1 MRKLLVGIM
10 KDRITLLLII
20 SCLLAFLVIFQNY
33 FKTSYA
39 VVFLICFMTLYMLY
53 MYLSIKHQRR
63 KLKKNPLKINC
74 DYKPF
79 ISIMIPCHNEHEV
92 IYDTVNNILN
102 INYSD
107 YELILIDDRSTDNTA
122 EIIQNIAKD
131 NKNIKTLVRN
141 KDAFP
146 GKSAVLND
154 AMKIAKGDAI
164 LVFDA
169 DAKVEPEFIN
179 LLLPKLA
186 PDTVGAVQAR
196 KVIINAKQNFLTT
209 CQYNEYV
216 FDSYL
221 QIGRDAVKGAVE
233 LRGNGEIIKRKAIE
247 DIGGWNNNTITDD
260 LDMSTRLHIKGWD
273 IRFCQDA
280 IVYEEGVICFN
291 ALIRQRRRWVE
302 GSIRRYLEFAKDVF
316 FSKDMSL
323 RVGFDLIA
331 YISEFLLPFWLVA
344 ELFIQAFKFV
354 RGYEDSILTS
364 IILLFCTA
372 VFFACGLIYSL
383 IKYSHYGFLRAVWQA
398 VITAV
403 YIVLIWFPIA
413 MFIIFKIIFTKKTM
427 DWGKT
432 QHGVVSECCRGNK

>member
-1 MRKLLVGIM
+1 M

-20 SCLLAFLVIFQNY
+20 SCLLAFLIIFQNY

-39 VVFLICFMTLYMLY
+39 VIFLICFMALYMLY

-63 KLKKNPLKINC
+63 KLKKNPPAINSS
-74 DYKPF
+74 YRPF

-92 IYDTVNNILN
+92 ISETVKNILN
-102 INYSD
+102 VD
-107 YELILIDDRSTDNTA
+107 YENYEIIVIDDRSDDSTP
-122 EIIQNIAKD
+122 EIIKQLEARYDK
-131 NKNIKTLVRN
+131 VRALIRD
-141 KDAFP
+141 KDAYP

-154 AMKIAKGDAI
+154 AFKIAKGEAI

-169 DAKVEPEFIN
+169 DARIEPDFIN
-179 LLLPKLA
+179 ILLPKLE
-186 PDTVGAVQAR
+186 PKGVGAVQAR
-196 KVIINAKQNFLTT
+196 KNIINAKQNFLTA

-233 LRGNGEIIKRKAIE
+233 LRGNGEMIKREALV
-247 DIGGWNNNTITDD
+247 DIGGWNNETITDD

-273 IRFCQDA
+273 IRFCPDA
-280 IVYEEGVICFN
+280 IVHEEGVICFS

-331 YISEFLLPFWLVA
+331 YISEFLLPFWLIA
-344 ELFIQAFKFV
+344 EIFIQAFRFV
-354 RGYEDSILTS
+354 RGYEDSILSS
-364 IILLFCTA
+364 IILLVCTG
-372 VFFACGLIYSL
+372 VFFACGLVYSL
-383 IKYSHYGFLRAVWQA
+383 IKYSHYDFFKALWHA
-398 VITAV
+398 VITAIYFV
-403 YIVLIWFPIA
+403 VIWFPIA

-432 QHGVVSECCRGNK
+432 QHGVVQDCCGGV

>member
-1 MRKLLVGIM
+1 M

-20 SCLLAFLVIFQNY
+20 SCLLAFLIIFQNY

-39 VVFLICFMTLYMLY
+39 VIFLICFMALYMLY

-63 KLKKNPLKINC
+63 KLKKNPPAPNSS
-74 DYKPF
+74 YKPF

-92 IYDTVNNILN
+92 ISETVKNVLN
-102 INYSD
+102 VDYQNY
-107 YELILIDDRSTDNTA
+107 EIIVIDDRSDDSTP
-122 EIIQNIAKD
+122 EIIKQLEAQYDK
-131 NKNIKTLVRN
+131 VRALIRD

-154 AMKIAKGDAI
+154 AFKIAKGEAI

-169 DAKVEPEFIN
+169 DARIEPDFIN
-179 LLLPKLA
+179 ILLPKLE
-186 PDTVGAVQAR
+186 PKGVGAVQAR
-196 KVIINAKQNFLTT
+196 KNIINAKQNFLTA

-233 LRGNGEIIKRKAIE
+233 LRGNGEMIKREALV
-247 DIGGWNNNTITDD
+247 DIGGWNNETITDD

-273 IRFCQDA
+273 IRFCPDA
-280 IVYEEGVICFN
+280 IVNEEGVICFS

-331 YISEFLLPFWLVA
+331 YISEFLLPFWLIA
-344 ELFIQAFKFV
+344 EIFIQAFRFV
-354 RGYEDSILTS
+354 RGYEDSILSS
-364 IILLFCTA
+364 IILLVCTG
-372 VFFACGLIYSL
+372 VFFACGLVYSL
-383 IKYSHYGFLRAVWQA
+383 IKYSHYDFFKALWHA
-398 VITAV
+398 VITAIYFV
-403 YIVLIWFPIA
+403 VIWFPIA

-432 QHGVVSECCRGNK
+432 QHGVVQDCCGGV

>member
-1 MRKLLVGIM
+1 M

-20 SCLLAFLVIFQNY
+20 SCLLAFLIIFQNY

-39 VVFLICFMTLYMLY
+39 VIFLICFMALYMLY

-63 KLKKNPLKINC
+63 KLKKNPPAPNSS
-74 DYKPF
+74 YKPF

-92 IYDTVNNILN
+92 ISETVKNVLN
-102 INYSD
+102 VDYQNY
-107 YELILIDDRSTDNTA
+107 EIIVIDDRSDDSTP
-122 EIIQNIAKD
+122 EIIKQLEAQYDK
-131 NKNIKTLVRN
+131 VRALIRD

-154 AMKIAKGDAI
+154 AFKIAKGDAI

-169 DAKVEPEFIN
+169 DARIEPDFIN
-179 LLLPKLA
+179 ILLPKLE
-186 PDTVGAVQAR
+186 PKGVGAVQAR
-196 KVIINAKQNFLTT
+196 KNIINAKQNFLTA

-233 LRGNGEIIKRKAIE
+233 LRGNGEMIKREALI
-247 DIGGWNNNTITDD
+247 DIGGWNNETITDD

-273 IRFCQDA
+273 IRFCPDA
-280 IVYEEGVICFN
+280 IVNEEGVICFS

-331 YISEFLLPFWLVA
+331 YISEFLLPFWLIA
-344 ELFIQAFKFV
+344 EIFIQAFRFV
-354 RGYEDSILTS
+354 RGYEDSILSS
-364 IILLFCTA
+364 IILLVCTG
-372 VFFACGLIYSL
+372 VFFACGLVYSL
-383 IKYSHYGFLRAVWQA
+383 IKYSHYDFFKALWHA
-398 VITAV
+398 VITAIYFV
-403 YIVLIWFPIA
+403 VIWFPIA

-432 QHGVVSECCRGNK
+432 QHGVVQDCCGGV

>member
-1 MRKLLVGIM
+1 M

-20 SCLLAFLVIFQNY
+20 SCLLAFLIIFQNY

-39 VVFLICFMTLYMLY
+39 VIFLICFMALYMLY

-63 KLKKNPLKINC
+63 KLKKNPPAPNC
-74 DYKPF
+74 SYKPF

-92 IYDTVNNILN
+92 ISETVKNVLN
-102 INYSD
+102 VD
-107 YELILIDDRSTDNTA
+107 YENYEIIVIDDRSDDSTP
-122 EIIQNIAKD
+122 EIIKQLEAQYDK
-131 NKNIKTLVRN
+131 VRALIRD
-141 KDAFP
+141 KDAYP

-154 AMKIAKGDAI
+154 AFKIAKGDAI

-169 DAKVEPEFIN
+169 DARIEPDFIN
-179 LLLPKLA
+179 ILLPKLE
-186 PDTVGAVQAR
+186 PKGVGAVQAR
-196 KVIINAKQNFLTT
+196 KNIINAKQNFLTA

-233 LRGNGEIIKRKAIE
+233 LRGNGEMIKREALI
-247 DIGGWNNNTITDD
+247 DIGGWNNETITDD

-273 IRFCQDA
+273 IRFCPDA
-280 IVYEEGVICFN
+280 IVNEEGVICFS

-331 YISEFLLPFWLVA
+331 YISEFLLPFWLIA
-344 ELFIQAFKFV
+344 EIFIQAFRFV
-354 RGYEDSILTS
+354 RGYEDSILSS
-364 IILLFCTA
+364 IILLVCTG
-372 VFFACGLIYSL
+372 VFFACGLVYSL
-383 IKYSHYGFLRAVWQA
+383 IKYSHYDFFKALWHA
-398 VITAV
+398 VITAIYFV
-403 YIVLIWFPIA
+403 VIWFPIA

-432 QHGVVSECCRGNK
+432 QHGVVQDCCGGV

>member
-1 MRKLLVGIM
+1 M

-20 SCLLAFLVIFQNY
+20 SCLLAFLIIFQNY

-39 VVFLICFMTLYMLY
+39 VIFLICFMALYMLY

-63 KLKKNPLKINC
+63 KLKKNPPAPNSS
-74 DYKPF
+74 YKPF

-92 IYDTVNNILN
+92 ISETVKNILN
-102 INYSD
+102 VDYQNY
-107 YELILIDDRSTDNTA
+107 EIIVIDDRSDDSTP
-122 EIIQNIAKD
+122 EIIKQLEAQYDK
-131 NKNIKTLVRN
+131 VRALIRD

-154 AMKIAKGDAI
+154 AFKIAKGEAI

-169 DAKVEPEFIN
+169 DARIEPDFIN
-179 LLLPKLA
+179 ILLPKLE
-186 PDTVGAVQAR
+186 PKGVGAVQAR
-196 KVIINAKQNFLTT
+196 KNIINAKQNFLTA

-233 LRGNGEIIKRKAIE
+233 LRGNGEMIKREALV
-247 DIGGWNNNTITDD
+247 DIGGWNNETITDD

-273 IRFCQDA
+273 IRFCPDA
-280 IVYEEGVICFN
+280 IVNEEGVICFS

-331 YISEFLLPFWLVA
+331 YISEFLLPFWLIA
-344 ELFIQAFKFV
+344 EIFIQAFRFV
-354 RGYEDSILTS
+354 RGYEDSILSS
-364 IILLFCTA
+364 IILLVCTG
-372 VFFACGLIYSL
+372 VFFACGLVYSL
-383 IKYSHYGFLRAVWQA
+383 IKYSHYDFFKALWHAV
-398 VITAV
+398 VTAIYFV
-403 YIVLIWFPIA
+403 VIWFPIA

-432 QHGVVSECCRGNK
+432 QHGVVQDCCGGV

>member
-1 MRKLLVGIM
+1 M
-10 KDRITLLLII
+10 KDRINLLLII
-20 SCLLAFLVIFQNY
+20 ICLLAFLVVFQNY

-39 VVFLICFMTLYMLY
+39 VVFLICFMALYMLY

-63 KLKKNPLKINC
+63 KLKKRPPVAGCN
-74 DYKPF
+74 YKPF

-92 IYDTVNNILN
+92 IYDTVQNILN
-102 INYSD
+102 VNYKD
-107 YELILIDDRSTDNTA
+107 YEIILIDDRSSDDTA
-122 EIIQNIAKD
+122 QIIQKLSKGYSKVKCLIRD
-131 NKNIKTLVRN
+131 

-154 AMKIAKGDAI
+154 ALKIAKGEAI

-169 DAKVEPEFIN
+169 DARIEPEFIN
-179 LLLPKLA
+179 LLLPKLE
-186 PDTVGAVQAR
+186 PKTVGAVQAR
-196 KVIINAKQNFLTT
+196 KNIINAGQNFLTA
-209 CQYNEYV
+209 CQYNEFV

-233 LRGNGEIIKRKAIE
+233 LRGNGEIIKREALE

-273 IRFCQDA
+273 IRFCQEA
-280 IVYEEGVICFN
+280 IVYEEGVICFS

-316 FSKDMSL
+316 TSKDMSL

-331 YISEFLLPFWLVA
+331 YISEFLLPFWLIA

-364 IILLFCTA
+364 IILLVCTG

-383 IKYSHYGFLRAVWQA
+383 IKYSHYGFFKALIQSA
-398 VITAV
+398 IMAV
-403 YIVLIWFPIA
+403 YLVVIWFPIA
-413 MFIIFKIIFTKKTM
+413 LFIIFKIIFTKKTM

-432 QHGVVSECCRGNK
+432 QHGVVKECCGGIK

>member
-79 ISIMIPCHNEHEV
+79 ISVMIPCHNEHEV

>member
-1 MRKLLVGIM
+1 M

-20 SCLLAFLVIFQNY
+20 SCLLAFLIIFQNY

-39 VVFLICFMTLYMLY
+39 VIFLICFMALYMLY

-63 KLKKNPLKINC
+63 KLKKNPPAPNC
-74 DYKPF
+74 SYKPF

-92 IYDTVNNILN
+92 ISETVKNILN
-102 INYSD
+102 VD
-107 YELILIDDRSTDNTA
+107 YENYEIIVIDDRSDDSTP
-122 EIIQNIAKD
+122 EIIKQLEAQYDK
-131 NKNIKTLVRN
+131 VRALIRD
-141 KDAFP
+141 KDAYP

-154 AMKIAKGDAI
+154 AFKIAKGEAI

-169 DAKVEPEFIN
+169 DARIEPDFIN
-179 LLLPKLA
+179 ILLPKLE
-186 PDTVGAVQAR
+186 PKGVGAVQAR
-196 KVIINAKQNFLTT
+196 KNIINAKQNFLTA

-233 LRGNGEIIKRKAIE
+233 LRGNGEMIKREALV
-247 DIGGWNNNTITDD
+247 DIGGWNNETITDD

-273 IRFCQDA
+273 IRFCPDA
-280 IVYEEGVICFN
+280 IVNEEGVICFS

-331 YISEFLLPFWLVA
+331 YISEFLLPFWLIA
-344 ELFIQAFKFV
+344 EIFIQAFRFV
-354 RGYEDSILTS
+354 RGYEDSILSS
-364 IILLFCTA
+364 IILLVCTG
-372 VFFACGLIYSL
+372 VFFACGLVYSL
-383 IKYSHYGFLRAVWQA
+383 IKYSHYDFFKALWHA
-398 VITAV
+398 VITAIYFV
-403 YIVLIWFPIA
+403 VIWFPIA

-432 QHGVVSECCRGNK
+432 QHGVVQDCCGGV

>member
-1 MRKLLVGIM
+1 M

-20 SCLLAFLVIFQNY
+20 SCLLAFLVVFQNY
-33 FKTSYA
+33 FRTSYA
-39 VVFLICFMTLYMLY
+39 VVFLICFMALYMLY

-63 KLKKNPLKINC
+63 KLRKKPQNKECN
-74 DYKPF
+74 YKPF

-92 IYDTVNNILN
+92 ILDTVNNILN
-102 INYSD
+102 VNYSD
-107 YELILIDDRSTDNTA
+107 FELILIDDRSTDNTA
-122 EIIQNIAKD
+122 EIIKELEL
-131 NKNIKTLVRN
+131 KNPKIKSLIREKT
-141 KDAFP
+141 AFP

-154 AMKIAKGDAI
+154 ALKIAKGEAI

-169 DAKVEPEFIN
+169 DARIEPEFIN
-179 LLLPKLA
+179 LLLPKLEPEA
-186 PDTVGAVQAR
+186 VGAVQAR
-196 KVIINAKQNFLTT
+196 KTIINAKQNFLTT

-233 LRGNGEIIKRKAIE
+233 LRGNGEIIKRKALE
-247 DIGGWNNNTITDD
+247 DINGWNNETITDD

-280 IVYEEGVICFN
+280 IVYEEGVICFS

-331 YISEFLLPFWLVA
+331 YISEFLLPFWLIA

-364 IILLFCTA
+364 IFLLFCTA

-383 IKYSHYGFLRAVWQA
+383 IKYSHYGFFRAVWQA

-432 QHGVVSECCRGNK
+432 QHGVVSECCGGQK

>member
-1 MRKLLVGIM
+1 M

-20 SCLLAFLVIFQNY
+20 SCLLAFLIIFQNY

-39 VVFLICFMTLYMLY
+39 VIFLICFMALYMLY

-63 KLKKNPLKINC
+63 KLKKNPPAPNSS
-74 DYKPF
+74 YKPF

-92 IYDTVNNILN
+92 ISETVKNILN
-102 INYSD
+102 VDYQNY
-107 YELILIDDRSTDNTA
+107 EIIVIDDRSDDSTP
-122 EIIQNIAKD
+122 EIIKQLEAQYDK
-131 NKNIKTLVRN
+131 VRALIRD
-141 KDAFP
+141 KDAYP

-154 AMKIAKGDAI
+154 AFKIAKGEAI

-169 DAKVEPEFIN
+169 DARIEPDFIN
-179 LLLPKLA
+179 ILLPKLE
-186 PDTVGAVQAR
+186 PKGVGAVQAR
-196 KVIINAKQNFLTT
+196 KNIINAKQNFLTA

-233 LRGNGEIIKRKAIE
+233 LRGNGEMIKREALV
-247 DIGGWNNNTITDD
+247 DIGGWNNETITDD

-273 IRFCQDA
+273 IRFCPDA
-280 IVYEEGVICFN
+280 IVNEEGVICFS

-331 YISEFLLPFWLVA
+331 YISEFLLPFWLIA
-344 ELFIQAFKFV
+344 EIFIQAFRFV
-354 RGYEDSILTS
+354 RGYEDSILSS
-364 IILLFCTA
+364 IILLVCTG
-372 VFFACGLIYSL
+372 VFFACGLVYSL
-383 IKYSHYGFLRAVWQA
+383 IKYSHYDFFKALWHA
-398 VITAV
+398 VITAIYFV
-403 YIVLIWFPIA
+403 VIWFPIA

-432 QHGVVSECCRGNK
+432 QHGVVQDCCGGV

>member
-1 MRKLLVGIM
+1 M
-10 KDRITLLLII
+10 KDRINLLLII
-20 SCLLAFLVIFQNY
+20 ICLLAFLVVFQNY

-39 VVFLICFMTLYMLY
+39 VVFLICFMALYMLY

-63 KLKKNPLKINC
+63 KLKKRPLSAVC
-74 DYKPF
+74 EYRPF
-79 ISIMIPCHNEHEV
+79 ITIMIPCHNEHEV
-92 IYDTVNNILN
+92 IYDTVQNILN
-102 INYSD
+102 VNYKD
-107 YELILIDDRSTDNTA
+107 YEIILIDDRSSDDTA
-122 EIIQNIAKD
+122 QIIQKLAKGYSKVKSLIRD
-131 NKNIKTLVRN
+131 

-154 AMKIAKGDAI
+154 AFKIAKGDAI

-169 DAKVEPEFIN
+169 DARIEPEFIN
-179 LLLPKLA
+179 LILPKLE
-186 PDTVGAVQAR
+186 PKTVGAVQAR
-196 KVIINAKQNFLTT
+196 KNIINAGQNFLTA
-209 CQYNEYV
+209 CQYNEFV
-216 FDSYL
+216 FDTYL

-233 LRGNGEIIKRKAIE
+233 LRGNGEIIKREALE

-273 IRFCQDA
+273 IRFCQEA
-280 IVYEEGVICFN
+280 VVHEEGVICFS

-316 FSKDMSL
+316 TSKDMSL

-364 IILLFCTA
+364 IILLVCTS

-383 IKYSHYGFLRAVWQA
+383 IKYSHYGFFKALVQSA
-398 VITAV
+398 IMAV
-403 YIVLIWFPIA
+403 YLVVIWFPIA

-432 QHGVVSECCRGNK
+432 QHGVVKECCGV

>member
-1 MRKLLVGIM
+1 M

-20 SCLLAFLVIFQNY
+20 SCLLAFLIIFQNY

-39 VVFLICFMTLYMLY
+39 VIFLICFMALYMLY

-63 KLKKNPLKINC
+63 KLKKNPPAINSS
-74 DYKPF
+74 YRPF

-92 IYDTVNNILN
+92 ISETVKNILN
-102 INYSD
+102 VD
-107 YELILIDDRSTDNTA
+107 YENYEIIVIDDRSDDSTP
-122 EIIQNIAKD
+122 EIIKQLEAQYDK
-131 NKNIKTLVRN
+131 VRALIRD

-154 AMKIAKGDAI
+154 AFKIAKGEAI

-169 DAKVEPEFIN
+169 DARIEPDFIN
-179 LLLPKLA
+179 ILLPKLE
-186 PDTVGAVQAR
+186 PKGVGAVQAR
-196 KVIINAKQNFLTT
+196 KNIINAKQNFLTA

-233 LRGNGEIIKRKAIE
+233 LRGNGEMIKREALV
-247 DIGGWNNNTITDD
+247 DIGGWNNETITDD

-273 IRFCQDA
+273 IRFCPDA
-280 IVYEEGVICFN
+280 IVNEEGVICFS

-331 YISEFLLPFWLVA
+331 YISEFLLPFWLIA
-344 ELFIQAFKFV
+344 EIFIQAFRFV
-354 RGYEDSILTS
+354 RGYEDSILSS
-364 IILLFCTA
+364 IILLICTG
-372 VFFACGLIYSL
+372 VFFACGLVYSL
-383 IKYSHYGFLRAVWQA
+383 IKYSHYDFFKALWHA
-398 VITAV
+398 VITAIYFV
-403 YIVLIWFPIA
+403 VIWFPIA

-432 QHGVVSECCRGNK
+432 QHGVVQDCCGGV

>member
-1 MRKLLVGIM
+1 M

-20 SCLLAFLVIFQNY
+20 SCLLAFLIIFQNY

-39 VVFLICFMTLYMLY
+39 VVFLICFMALYMFY

-63 KLKKNPLKINC
+63 KLRKNPPSTEC
-74 DYKPF
+74 SYRPF

-92 IYDTVNNILN
+92 ISDTVKNILKV
-102 INYSD
+102 D
-107 YELILIDDRSTDNTA
+107 YENYEIILIDDRSTDSTA
-122 EIIQNIAKD
+122 QIIKELALENSK
-131 NKNIKTLVRN
+131 IKYLIRE
-141 KDAFP
+141 KDAYP

-154 AMKIAKGDAI
+154 AMRMAKGEAV

-169 DAKVEPEFIN
+169 DARIAPDFIN
-179 LLLPKLA
+179 LMLPKLE
-186 PDTVGAVQAR
+186 PKGVGAVQAR
-196 KVIINAKQNFLTT
+196 KNIINAKQNFLTA
-209 CQYNEYV
+209 CQYNEFV

-233 LRGNGEIIKRKAIE
+233 LRGNGEMIKREALD
-247 DIGGWNNNTITDD
+247 DINGWNNETITDD

-273 IRFCQDA
+273 IRFCPEA
-280 IVYEEGVICFN
+280 IVNEEGVICFS

-331 YISEFLLPFWLVA
+331 YISEFLLPFWLIA
-344 ELFIQAFKFV
+344 EILIQAFRFV
-354 RGYEDSILTS
+354 RGYEDSILSS
-364 IILLFCTA
+364 IILLVCTG
-372 VFFACGLIYSL
+372 VFFACGLVYSL
-383 IKYSHYGFLRAVWQA
+383 SKYSHYGFLKALWQA
-398 VITAV
+398 VVTAV
-403 YIVLIWFPIA
+403 YFVVIWFPIA

-432 QHGVVSECCRGNK
+432 QHGVVKDCCGGV

>member
-1 MRKLLVGIM
+1 M

-20 SCLLAFLVIFQNY
+20 SCLLAFLIIFQNY

-39 VVFLICFMTLYMLY
+39 VIFLICFMALYMLY

-63 KLKKNPLKINC
+63 KLKKNPPAPNSS
-74 DYKPF
+74 YKPF

-92 IYDTVNNILN
+92 ISETVKNILN
-102 INYSD
+102 VDYQNY
-107 YELILIDDRSTDNTA
+107 EIIVIDDRSDDSTP
-122 EIIQNIAKD
+122 EIIKQLEAQYDK
-131 NKNIKTLVRN
+131 VRALIRD

-154 AMKIAKGDAI
+154 AFKIAKGEAI

-169 DAKVEPEFIN
+169 DARIEPDFIN
-179 LLLPKLA
+179 ILLPKLE
-186 PDTVGAVQAR
+186 PKGVGAVQAR
-196 KVIINAKQNFLTT
+196 KNIINAKQNFLTA

-233 LRGNGEIIKRKAIE
+233 LRGNGEMIKREALV
-247 DIGGWNNNTITDD
+247 DIGGWNNETITDD

-273 IRFCQDA
+273 IRFCPDA
-280 IVYEEGVICFN
+280 IVNEEGVICFS

-331 YISEFLLPFWLVA
+331 YISEFLLPFWLIA
-344 ELFIQAFKFV
+344 EIFIQAFRFV
-354 RGYEDSILTS
+354 RGYEDSILSS
-364 IILLFCTA
+364 IILLICTG
-372 VFFACGLIYSL
+372 VFFACGLVYSL
-383 IKYSHYGFLRAVWQA
+383 IKYSHYDFFKALWHA
-398 VITAV
+398 VITAIYFV
-403 YIVLIWFPIA
+403 VIWFPIA

-432 QHGVVSECCRGNK
+432 QHGVVQDCCGGV

>member
-1 MRKLLVGIM
+1 M

-20 SCLLAFLVIFQNY
+20 SCLLAFLIIFQNY

-39 VVFLICFMTLYMLY
+39 VIFLICFMALYMLY

-63 KLKKNPLKINC
+63 KLKKNPPAPNC
-74 DYKPF
+74 SYKPF

-92 IYDTVNNILN
+92 ISETVKNVLN
-102 INYSD
+102 VDYQNY
-107 YELILIDDRSTDNTA
+107 EIIVIDDRSDDSTP
-122 EIIQNIAKD
+122 EIIKQLEAQYDK
-131 NKNIKTLVRN
+131 VRALIRD

-154 AMKIAKGDAI
+154 AFKIAKGEAI

-169 DAKVEPEFIN
+169 DARIEPDFIN
-179 LLLPKLA
+179 ILLPKLE
-186 PDTVGAVQAR
+186 PKGVGAVQAR
-196 KVIINAKQNFLTT
+196 KNIINAKQNFLTA

-233 LRGNGEIIKRKAIE
+233 LRGNGEMIKREALV
-247 DIGGWNNNTITDD
+247 DIGGWNNETITDD

-273 IRFCQDA
+273 IRFCPDA
-280 IVYEEGVICFN
+280 IVNEEGVICFS

-331 YISEFLLPFWLVA
+331 YISEFLLPFWLIA
-344 ELFIQAFKFV
+344 EIFIQAFRFV
-354 RGYEDSILTS
+354 RGYEDSILSS
-364 IILLFCTA
+364 IILLVCTG
-372 VFFACGLIYSL
+372 VFFACGLVYSL
-383 IKYSHYGFLRAVWQA
+383 IKYSHYDFFKALWHA
-398 VITAV
+398 VITAIYFV
-403 YIVLIWFPIA
+403 VIWFPIA

-432 QHGVVSECCRGNK
+432 QHGVVQDCCGGV

>member
-1 MRKLLVGIM
+1 M

-20 SCLLAFLVIFQNY
+20 SCLLAFLIIFQNY

-39 VVFLICFMTLYMLY
+39 VIFLICFMALYMLY

-63 KLKKNPLKINC
+63 KLKKNPPAPNSS
-74 DYKPF
+74 YKPF

-92 IYDTVNNILN
+92 ISETVKNILN
-102 INYSD
+102 VDYHNY
-107 YELILIDDRSTDNTA
+107 EIIVIDDRSDDSTP
-122 EIIQNIAKD
+122 EIIKQLEAQYDK
-131 NKNIKTLVRN
+131 VRALIRD
-141 KDAFP
+141 KDAYP

-154 AMKIAKGDAI
+154 AFKIAKGEAI

-169 DAKVEPEFIN
+169 DARIEPDFIN
-179 LLLPKLA
+179 ILLPKLE
-186 PDTVGAVQAR
+186 PKGVGAVQAR
-196 KVIINAKQNFLTT
+196 KNIINAKQNFLTA

-233 LRGNGEIIKRKAIE
+233 LRGNGEMIKREALV
-247 DIGGWNNNTITDD
+247 DIGGWNNETITDD

-273 IRFCQDA
+273 IRFCPDA
-280 IVYEEGVICFN
+280 IVNEEGVICFS

-331 YISEFLLPFWLVA
+331 YISEFLLPFWLIA
-344 ELFIQAFKFV
+344 EIFIQAFRFV
-354 RGYEDSILTS
+354 RGYEDSILSS
-364 IILLFCTA
+364 IILLVCTG
-372 VFFACGLIYSL
+372 VFFACGLVYSL
-383 IKYSHYGFLRAVWQA
+383 IKYSHYDFFKALWHA
-398 VITAV
+398 VITAIYFV
-403 YIVLIWFPIA
+403 VIWFPIA

-432 QHGVVSECCRGNK
+432 QHGVVQDCCGGV

>member
-1 MRKLLVGIM
+1 M

-20 SCLLAFLVIFQNY
+20 SCLLAFLIIFQNY

-39 VVFLICFMTLYMLY
+39 VIFLICFMALYMLY

-63 KLKKNPLKINC
+63 KLKKNPPAPNSS
-74 DYKPF
+74 YKPF

-92 IYDTVNNILN
+92 ISETVKNVLN
-102 INYSD
+102 VDYQNY
-107 YELILIDDRSTDNTA
+107 EIIVIDDRSDDSTP
-122 EIIQNIAKD
+122 EIIKQLEAQYDK
-131 NKNIKTLVRN
+131 VRALIRD

-154 AMKIAKGDAI
+154 AFKIAKGEAI

-169 DAKVEPEFIN
+169 DARIEPDFIN
-179 LLLPKLA
+179 ILLPKLE
-186 PDTVGAVQAR
+186 PKGVGAVQAR
-196 KVIINAKQNFLTT
+196 KNIINAKQNFLTA

-233 LRGNGEIIKRKAIE
+233 LRGNGEMIKREALI
-247 DIGGWNNNTITDD
+247 DIGGWNNETITDD

-273 IRFCQDA
+273 IRFCPDA
-280 IVYEEGVICFN
+280 IVNEEGVICFS

-331 YISEFLLPFWLVA
+331 YISEFLLPFWLIA
-344 ELFIQAFKFV
+344 EIFIQAFRFV
-354 RGYEDSILTS
+354 RGYEDSILSS
-364 IILLFCTA
+364 IILLVCTG
-372 VFFACGLIYSL
+372 VFFACGLVYSL
-383 IKYSHYGFLRAVWQA
+383 IKYSHYDFFKALWHA
-398 VITAV
+398 VITAIYFV
-403 YIVLIWFPIA
+403 VIWFPIA

-432 QHGVVSECCRGNK
+432 QHGVVQDCCGGV

>member
-1 MRKLLVGIM
+1 M

-20 SCLLAFLVIFQNY
+20 SCLLAFLIIFQNY

-39 VVFLICFMTLYMLY
+39 VIFLICFMALYMLY

-63 KLKKNPLKINC
+63 KLKKNPPAPNSS
-74 DYKPF
+74 YKPF

-92 IYDTVNNILN
+92 ISETVKNVLN
-102 INYSD
+102 VDYQNY
-107 YELILIDDRSTDNTA
+107 EIIVIDDRSDDSTP
-122 EIIQNIAKD
+122 EIIKQLEAQYDK
-131 NKNIKTLVRN
+131 VRALIRD
-141 KDAFP
+141 KDAYP

-154 AMKIAKGDAI
+154 AFKIAKGEAI

-169 DAKVEPEFIN
+169 DARIEPDFIN
-179 LLLPKLA
+179 ILLPKLE
-186 PDTVGAVQAR
+186 PKGVGAVQAR
-196 KVIINAKQNFLTT
+196 KNIINAKQNFLTA

-233 LRGNGEIIKRKAIE
+233 LRGNGEMIKREALV
-247 DIGGWNNNTITDD
+247 DIGGWNNETITDD

-273 IRFCQDA
+273 IRFCPDA
-280 IVYEEGVICFN
+280 IVNEEGVICFS

-331 YISEFLLPFWLVA
+331 YISEFLLPFWLIA
-344 ELFIQAFKFV
+344 EIFIQAFRFV
-354 RGYEDSILTS
+354 RGYEDSILSS
-364 IILLFCTA
+364 IILLVCTG
-372 VFFACGLIYSL
+372 VFFACGLVYSL
-383 IKYSHYGFLRAVWQA
+383 IKYSHYDFFKALWHA
-398 VITAV
+398 VITAIYFV
-403 YIVLIWFPIA
+403 VIWFPIA

-432 QHGVVSECCRGNK
+432 QHGVVQDCCGGV